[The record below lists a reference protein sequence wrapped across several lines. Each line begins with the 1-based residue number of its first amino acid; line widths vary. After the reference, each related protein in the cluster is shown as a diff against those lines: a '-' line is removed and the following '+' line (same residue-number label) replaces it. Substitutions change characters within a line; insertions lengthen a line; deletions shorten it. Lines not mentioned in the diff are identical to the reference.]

1 VGKSWSLINSLIG
14 KTSKDNNITELCVD
28 DSSTSDDC
36 VIAETFNE
44 FFVSIGSKL
53 ASESCSDSMHATK
66 TNNTPRS
73 STIFKF
79 SEIGVEEVTA
89 GLRNLK
95 ISKATGIDMIP
106 SRALKIAADIIAPS
120 ITWIFNLS
128 LKTGIF
134 VDAWKKACV
143 LPIYKSGDRRLC
155 ENYRPISI
163 LPVISKILE
172 RSVFDQLYKFL
183 NDNSLLSK
191 YQSGFRP
198 KNSTLTALLQMCDEW
213 HQNLDCGKLIGVVF
227 LDIRKAFD
235 SVDHKILLHKMKTQF
250 GLTSIELGWF
260 ESYLMNR
267 EQVCNINGQS
277 SSPKKIITG
286 VPQGS
291 ILGPLLF
298 LLYINDLPEC
308 LSKTTPRLYA
318 DDTQIFASS
327 TVYADLIEKLNSD
340 LNQISK
346 WLAINKLQHH
356 PTKTKVMIIGSAQNL
371 KEKVRDSPV
380 MLNGKTIPSTDSFEC
395 LGVIIDKRL
404 LWDKHIEKICKKV
417 GAGIAVM
424 KRIKPFVPIETMRL
438 IYNALIQPYFDY
450 CSPLWDNCCAYLKEK
465 LQKFQNRAARIIA
478 GASYEIPSAD
488 VLETLGWEAL
498 EVRRKRNKAI
508 LMYRILNN
516 QGASSLKESFTRI
529 SALEI
534 NYNLRNSS
542 TDLVLPHPK
551 REFLKNSFKFS
562 GAKLWNSLPLQ
573 AKLAQSEYTFK
584 MNINSLDT

>member
-1 VGKSWSLINSLIG
+1 MSMIV
-14 KTSKDNNITELCVD
+14 
-28 DSSTSDDC
+28 STSDDC

-95 ISKATGIDMIP
+95 ISKATGIDTIP

-267 EQVCNINGQS
+267 EQVCN
-277 SSPKKIITG
+277 
-286 VPQGS
+286 
-291 ILGPLLF
+291 LPLL
-298 LLYINDLPEC
+298 
-308 LSKTTPRLYA
+308 
-318 DDTQIFASS
+318 
-327 TVYADLIEKLNSD
+327 
-340 LNQISK
+340 
-346 WLAINKLQHH
+346 
-356 PTKTKVMIIGSAQNL
+356 
-371 KEKVRDSPV
+371 
-380 MLNGKTIPSTDSFEC
+380 
-395 LGVIIDKRL
+395 KRL
-404 LWDKHIEKICKKV
+404 
-417 GAGIAVM
+417 
-424 KRIKPFVPIETMRL
+424 
-438 IYNALIQPYFDY
+438 
-450 CSPLWDNCCAYLKEK
+450 
-465 LQKFQNRAARIIA
+465 
-478 GASYEIPSAD
+478 
-488 VLETLGWEAL
+488 
-498 EVRRKRNKAI
+498 
-508 LMYRILNN
+508 
-516 QGASSLKESFTRI
+516 
-529 SALEI
+529 
-534 NYNLRNSS
+534 
-542 TDLVLPHPK
+542 
-551 REFLKNSFKFS
+551 
-562 GAKLWNSLPLQ
+562 
-573 AKLAQSEYTFK
+573 
-584 MNINSLDT
+584 

>member
-1 VGKSWSLINSLIG
+1 
-14 KTSKDNNITELCVD
+14 
-28 DSSTSDDC
+28 
-36 VIAETFNE
+36 
-44 FFVSIGSKL
+44 
-53 ASESCSDSMHATK
+53 M
-66 TNNTPRS
+66 
-73 STIFKF
+73 
-79 SEIGVEEVTA
+79 
-89 GLRNLK
+89 
-95 ISKATGIDMIP
+95 
-106 SRALKIAADIIAPS
+106 
-120 ITWIFNLS
+120 
-128 LKTGIF
+128 
-134 VDAWKKACV
+134 
-143 LPIYKSGDRRLC
+143 
-155 ENYRPISI
+155 
-163 LPVISKILE
+163 
-172 RSVFDQLYKFL
+172 
-183 NDNSLLSK
+183 
-191 YQSGFRP
+191 
-198 KNSTLTALLQMCDEW
+198 
-213 HQNLDCGKLIGVVF
+213 
-227 LDIRKAFD
+227 
-235 SVDHKILLHKMKTQF
+235 
-250 GLTSIELGWF
+250 
-260 ESYLMNR
+260 
-267 EQVCNINGQS
+267 QS

-308 LSKTTPRLYA
+308 LSKTTPHLYA

-508 LMYRILNN
+508 LMYRILKN

-534 NYNLRNSS
+534 NYNLRNSC

-551 REFLKNSFKFS
+551 R
-562 GAKLWNSLPLQ
+562 
-573 AKLAQSEYTFK
+573 
-584 MNINSLDT
+584 

>member
-1 VGKSWSLINSLIG
+1 MRLAKKDYFYDKIKLSAQSNDVGKSWSLINSLIG
-14 KTSKDNNITELCVD
+14 RKAKTSKDKNITELCVD

-66 TNNTPRS
+66 TNNTSCS

-95 ISKATGIDMIP
+95 ILKATGIDMIP

-191 YQSGFRP
+191 YQSGFRA

-227 LDIRKAFD
+227 IDIRKAFD

-267 EQVCNINGQS
+267 EQVCNINVQS

-308 LSKTTPRLYA
+308 LSKTTPVYMLMTPRYLHLLLYM
-318 DDTQIFASS
+318 QI
-327 TVYADLIEKLNSD
+327 
-340 LNQISK
+340 
-346 WLAINKLQHH
+346 
-356 PTKTKVMIIGSAQNL
+356 
-371 KEKVRDSPV
+371 
-380 MLNGKTIPSTDSFEC
+380 
-395 LGVIIDKRL
+395 
-404 LWDKHIEKICKKV
+404 
-417 GAGIAVM
+417 
-424 KRIKPFVPIETMRL
+424 
-438 IYNALIQPYFDY
+438 
-450 CSPLWDNCCAYLKEK
+450 
-465 LQKFQNRAARIIA
+465 
-478 GASYEIPSAD
+478 
-488 VLETLGWEAL
+488 
-498 EVRRKRNKAI
+498 
-508 LMYRILNN
+508 
-516 QGASSLKESFTRI
+516 
-529 SALEI
+529 
-534 NYNLRNSS
+534 
-542 TDLVLPHPK
+542 
-551 REFLKNSFKFS
+551 
-562 GAKLWNSLPLQ
+562 
-573 AKLAQSEYTFK
+573 
-584 MNINSLDT
+584 

>member
-1 VGKSWSLINSLIG
+1 
-14 KTSKDNNITELCVD
+14 
-28 DSSTSDDC
+28 
-36 VIAETFNE
+36 
-44 FFVSIGSKL
+44 
-53 ASESCSDSMHATK
+53 
-66 TNNTPRS
+66 
-73 STIFKF
+73 
-79 SEIGVEEVTA
+79 
-89 GLRNLK
+89 
-95 ISKATGIDMIP
+95 
-106 SRALKIAADIIAPS
+106 
-120 ITWIFNLS
+120 
-128 LKTGIF
+128 
-134 VDAWKKACV
+134 
-143 LPIYKSGDRRLC
+143 
-155 ENYRPISI
+155 
-163 LPVISKILE
+163 
-172 RSVFDQLYKFL
+172 
-183 NDNSLLSK
+183 
-191 YQSGFRP
+191 
-198 KNSTLTALLQMCDEW
+198 
-213 HQNLDCGKLIGVVF
+213 
-227 LDIRKAFD
+227 
-235 SVDHKILLHKMKTQF
+235 
-250 GLTSIELGWF
+250 
-260 ESYLMNR
+260 
-267 EQVCNINGQS
+267 
-277 SSPKKIITG
+277 
-286 VPQGS
+286 
-291 ILGPLLF
+291 
-298 LLYINDLPEC
+298 
-308 LSKTTPRLYA
+308 
-318 DDTQIFASS
+318 
-327 TVYADLIEKLNSD
+327 
-340 LNQISK
+340 
-346 WLAINKLQHH
+346 
-356 PTKTKVMIIGSAQNL
+356 MIIGSAQNL

>member
-1 VGKSWSLINSLIG
+1 
-14 KTSKDNNITELCVD
+14 
-28 DSSTSDDC
+28 
-36 VIAETFNE
+36 
-44 FFVSIGSKL
+44 
-53 ASESCSDSMHATK
+53 
-66 TNNTPRS
+66 
-73 STIFKF
+73 
-79 SEIGVEEVTA
+79 
-89 GLRNLK
+89 
-95 ISKATGIDMIP
+95 
-106 SRALKIAADIIAPS
+106 
-120 ITWIFNLS
+120 
-128 LKTGIF
+128 
-134 VDAWKKACV
+134 
-143 LPIYKSGDRRLC
+143 
-155 ENYRPISI
+155 
-163 LPVISKILE
+163 
-172 RSVFDQLYKFL
+172 
-183 NDNSLLSK
+183 
-191 YQSGFRP
+191 
-198 KNSTLTALLQMCDEW
+198 
-213 HQNLDCGKLIGVVF
+213 
-227 LDIRKAFD
+227 
-235 SVDHKILLHKMKTQF
+235 
-250 GLTSIELGWF
+250 
-260 ESYLMNR
+260 MNR

-327 TVYADLIEKLNSD
+327 TAYADLIEKLNSD

-380 MLNGKTIPSTDSFEC
+380 MLNGKTISSTDSFEC

-542 TDLVLPHPK
+542 TDLVLPHSK
-551 REFLKNSFKFS
+551 RKFLKNSFKFS

-573 AKLAQSEYTFK
+573 AKLVQSEYTFK

>member
-1 VGKSWSLINSLIG
+1 MEK
-14 KTSKDNNITELCVD
+14 
-28 DSSTSDDC
+28 
-36 VIAETFNE
+36 
-44 FFVSIGSKL
+44 
-53 ASESCSDSMHATK
+53 
-66 TNNTPRS
+66 
-73 STIFKF
+73 
-79 SEIGVEEVTA
+79 
-89 GLRNLK
+89 GLRITNLK
-95 ISKATGIDMIP
+95 I
-106 SRALKIAADIIAPS
+106 
-120 ITWIFNLS
+120 
-128 LKTGIF
+128 
-134 VDAWKKACV
+134 
-143 LPIYKSGDRRLC
+143 
-155 ENYRPISI
+155 RPISI
-163 LPVISKILE
+163 LPVVSKILE

-227 LDIRKAFD
+227 PDIRKAFD

-286 VPQGS
+286 VPQGF

-346 WLAINKLQHH
+346 WHAINKLQHH

-478 GASYEIPSAD
+478 GASYEIP
-488 VLETLGWEAL
+488 
-498 EVRRKRNKAI
+498 
-508 LMYRILNN
+508 
-516 QGASSLKESFTRI
+516 FC
-529 SALEI
+529 
-534 NYNLRNSS
+534 
-542 TDLVLPHPK
+542 
-551 REFLKNSFKFS
+551 
-562 GAKLWNSLPLQ
+562 
-573 AKLAQSEYTFK
+573 
-584 MNINSLDT
+584 